1 MQQSGWPPINS
12 LAKTKNPL
20 VDSNLL
26 LKDSNRVTLRSGAC
40 TEGQLEMKKMLLA
53 SIGILLLVGLLIL
66 AATLHVGDRSGARID
81 AEEHTSI
88 IRSPNWN
95 SDRHRFDNKLKRIDG
110 SFFEMSR
117 KYFFGGSTYRQPSTP
132 INTASLTADSFA
144 PMPPNDLRV
153 TWFGHSSFLIEIESL
168 NVLIDPVWGERASP
182 FTFAAQSASSRR

>member
-1 MQQSGWPPINS
+1 
-12 LAKTKNPL
+12 
-20 VDSNLL
+20 
-26 LKDSNRVTLRSGAC
+26 
-40 TEGQLEMKKMLLA
+40 MLLA

-182 FTFAAQSASSRR
+182 FTFAGPKRFFPPVIEISELPEIDVVLISHDHYDHLDYETVHALKDRNLSGSSPWGWEHI